1 MLEKGNIDNP
11 TGNLILYAKVI
22 GENPFEPDHEYIA
35 SNVVVSFLKI
45 NNSLPVVTFPPV
57 SFRTLEDLHKAIQ
70 VNSEAYDIARLPDFV
85 LPSEKEKIS
94 KYLQERMD
102 NFNAFIARYVE
113 RCKQKEENSSQRI
126 FENDFQ
132 GYFKE
137 LLETSVMYK
146 NSSGLTKEIAKTRVD
161 NLISEISL
169 KFPTLDVENYKN
181 AIFKYSG
188 NVGDELATLYLK
200 KFQAIYQEN
209 YEIASQ
215 IKKRI
220 QELEAN
226 PN

>member
-57 SFRTLEDLHKAIQ
+57 SFKTLEDLHKAIQ
-70 VNSEAYDIARLPDFV
+70 VNADAYDIARLPDFI
-85 LPSEKEKIS
+85 LPTEKEKVS
-94 KYLQERMD
+94 RYLQERMD
-102 NFNAFIARYVE
+102 NFNSFIARYVE
-113 RCKQKEENSSQRI
+113 HCKQKENSFIRHS
-126 FENDFQ
+126 ENDFHE
-132 GYFKE
+132 YFRE

-146 NSSGLTKEIAKTRVD
+146 NSSGLTKEIAKSKVD
-161 NLISEISL
+161 NLVSKISVR
-169 KFPTLDVENYKN
+169 FPTLDVENYKN
-181 AIFKYSG
+181 AIFKYNG
-188 NVGDELATLYLK
+188 NVGDELASLYLK

-215 IKKRI
+215 LKKRI

>member
-22 GENPFEPDHEYIA
+22 GENPFEPEHEYIA

-57 SFRTLEDLHKAIQ
+57 PFRTLEDLHKAIQ
-70 VNSEAYDIARLPDFV
+70 VNADAYDIARLPDFI
-85 LPSEKEKIS
+85 LPTEKEKVS

-113 RCKQKEENSSQRI
+113 HCKQKESFSHKYFESDFNS
-126 FENDFQ
+126 
-132 GYFKE
+132 YFRE

-146 NSSGLTKEIAKTRVD
+146 NSSGLTKEIAKSRVD
-161 NLISEISL
+161 NLVSEISV
-169 KFPTLDVENYKN
+169 KFPSLDIENYKN

-188 NVGDELATLYLK
+188 HLWDELATLYLK

-215 IKKRI
+215 LKKRI

>member
-1 MLEKGNIDNP
+1 MLEKGNIENP
-11 TGNLILYAKVI
+11 TGNLILYARVI

-70 VNSEAYDIARLPDFV
+70 VNSDAYDIARLPDFN
-85 LPSEKEKIS
+85 LPMEKERVGR
-94 KYLQERMD
+94 YLQERMD
-102 NFNAFIARYVE
+102 NFNTFIARYVE
-113 RCKQKEENSSQRI
+113 YCKQKGMSSQKNL
-126 FENDFQ
+126 ENDFHS
-132 GYFKE
+132 YFKE
-137 LLETSVMYK
+137 LLETSLMYK
-146 NSSGLTKEIAKTRVD
+146 NSSGLTKEIAKSRVD
-161 NLISEISL
+161 NLVSEISL

-200 KFQAIYQEN
+200 KFQAIYQED

-215 IKKRI
+215 LKKRI